1 MLALGVFFTI
11 LVGAGLMVL
20 VFYSSRAGF
29 DEPPGVVQEKKRR
42 GAKWERMIPRR
53 KKRHFS
59 RAN

>member
-42 GAKWERMIPRR
+42 GAKWRG
-53 KKRHFS
+53 
-59 RAN
+59 